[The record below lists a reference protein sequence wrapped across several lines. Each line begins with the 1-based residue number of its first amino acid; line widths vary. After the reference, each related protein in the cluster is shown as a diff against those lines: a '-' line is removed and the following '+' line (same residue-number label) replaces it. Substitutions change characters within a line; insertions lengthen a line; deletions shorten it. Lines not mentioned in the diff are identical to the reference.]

1 MPKQYVNSVLVDLTE
16 EEIASNQKHFTK
28 NINKRNADAAAK
40 EQKAIKKASGNQKLL
55 DLGLTQDE
63 IDALTGA

>member
-16 EEIASNQKHFTK
+16 EEIASNQAHFTE
-28 NINKRNADAAAK
+28 NINQQNAANAAR

-55 DLGLTQDE
+55 DLGLSQSE

>member
-28 NINKRNADAAAK
+28 NINQKNADNAAR
-40 EQKAIKKASGNQKLL
+40 EQKAIKKTSGNQKLL